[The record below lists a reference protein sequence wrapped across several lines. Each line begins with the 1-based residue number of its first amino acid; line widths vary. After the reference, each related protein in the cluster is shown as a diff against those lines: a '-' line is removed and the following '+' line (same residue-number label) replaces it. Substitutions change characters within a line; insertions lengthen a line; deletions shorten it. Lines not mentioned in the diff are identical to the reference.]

1 MPWASTTTHTSE
13 FNAADNYTMKKII
26 VTFSAELK
34 ITKGNFQNLPALNYF
49 NKYFTQYDRYGTKIV
64 QIMKHISSTD
74 LLYKF
79 QLSFVFVFNY

>member
-34 ITKGNFQNLPALNYF
+34 IPKGNFQNSALNYL
-49 NKYFTQYDRYGTKIV
+49 NKYFTPVPQMCTKL
-64 QIMKHISSTD
+64 TR
-74 LLYKF
+74 
-79 QLSFVFVFNY
+79 

>member
-34 ITKGNFQNLPALNYF
+34 IPKGNFQNLPSLNYL
-49 NKYFTQYDRYGTKIV
+49 NKYFTQCHRCGTKIV
-64 QIMKHISSTD
+64 QIMKHIS
-74 LLYKF
+74 LLTYF
-79 QLSFVFVFNY
+79 INFS